1 MPWGSFQQPARNSFA
16 LKIAVFYVAFSVL
29 WVITSDA
36 AVSSIFGGPPVAW
49 RVELIAGL
57 IYVAISGLSIYLIHV
72 NRERVAHDA
81 RMVSEQRLRRLM
93 ESELIGICFWDQ
105 SGKVTEANDTFLEL
119 WGNSREDLEQGKV
132 RWDRGIGGRY
142 DFTSGVGDPST
153 QPGKRPTFE
162 TEVTRS
168 DGSKIWAVAGAA
180 PLGSK
185 GLHIGYALDV
195 SGAKK
200 AQHERDEL
208 ENQLR
213 QAHKLQAVGQLAG
226 GVAHDFNNILS
237 VIVGY
242 TSLLEETL
250 VKEDPRRY
258 NTQQVLKT
266 AGKASALISKLLT
279 FSRRRLLN
287 PDILSLTAILEDT
300 SGMLGRLIGEEI
312 KLTVTSEPDL
322 WPVVGDSTQIEQI
335 LINLVINARD
345 ALPKGGEINITTACA
360 EMEDEK
366 AKRLGISPGRYVML
380 SVSDNGTGMSDETMA
395 HIFEPFF
402 TTKPSGEG
410 TGLGLAMIYGIVKQG
425 GGHIEVTSRIGEGTT
440 FRIFLPAAADEP
452 VMISSEAATRVT
464 GRPYTMAHPS
474 TILLAEDDDDLR
486 ELMTHILE
494 NDGYNVIASSNGEQ
508 ALQLACEYQGKI
520 DLLLTDL
527 RMPFKSG
534 TDLAAHLRD
543 QGRTTKIIYM
553 SGYVDDS
560 LFSPEV
566 LENADGIIEKP
577 VLPEVLLQRVRELM
591 SPEDRSSAA

>member
-1 MPWGSFQQPARNSFA
+1 
-16 LKIAVFYVAFSVL
+16 
-29 WVITSDA
+29 
-36 AVSSIFGGPPVAW
+36 
-49 RVELIAGL
+49 
-57 IYVAISGLSIYLIHV
+57 
-72 NRERVAHDA
+72 
-81 RMVSEQRLRRLM
+81 
-93 ESELIGICFWDQ
+93 
-105 SGKVTEANDTFLEL
+105 
-119 WGNSREDLEQGKV
+119 
-132 RWDRGIGGRY
+132 
-142 DFTSGVGDPST
+142 
-153 QPGKRPTFE
+153 
-162 TEVTRS
+162 
-168 DGSKIWAVAGAA
+168 
-180 PLGSK
+180 
-185 GLHIGYALDV
+185 
-195 SGAKK
+195 
-200 AQHERDEL
+200 
-208 ENQLR
+208 
-213 QAHKLQAVGQLAG
+213 
-226 GVAHDFNNILS
+226 
-237 VIVGY
+237 
-242 TSLLEETL
+242 
-250 VKEDPRRY
+250 
-258 NTQQVLKT
+258 
-266 AGKASALISKLLT
+266 
-279 FSRRRLLN
+279 
-287 PDILSLTAILEDT
+287 
-300 SGMLGRLIGEEI
+300 MLGRLIGEEI

-345 ALPKGGEINITTACA
+345 ALPKGGEINITTARA

-366 AKRLGISPGRYVML
+366 AKRLGISPGHYVML